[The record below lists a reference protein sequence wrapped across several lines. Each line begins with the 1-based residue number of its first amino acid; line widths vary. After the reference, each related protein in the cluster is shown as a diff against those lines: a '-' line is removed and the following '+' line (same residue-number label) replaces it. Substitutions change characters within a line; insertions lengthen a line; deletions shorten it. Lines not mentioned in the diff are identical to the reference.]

1 MLNFKGM
8 RFPIDVILVCIR
20 WYAAYPLSY
29 RHLEEMMEE
38 RGVSVDHS
46 TINRWAIR
54 FLPLIEK
61 MARKHKRPVGGIW
74 RMDETYIK
82 VKGVWKYLCRAV
94 DKQGNIVD
102 FLLTAKRDMAAAK
115 RFFDKAMG
123 ANGDP
128 DKVAMDKSGAN
139 KVAIDATDVGR
150 AALRAPGQIP
160 QQYRRTGPSR
170 HQAGDQADAQL
181 QIVPVRWRRARRHQV
196 DAHDPQ
202 GPVRDR
208 RRRCDVVRRPIFCA
222 GRNGPSGMNGTVPF
236 QGNSAV

>member
-20 WYAAYPLSY
+20 WYAVYPLSY
-29 RHLEEMMEE
+29 RHIEEMMEE

-61 MARKHKRPVGGIW
+61 MARKHKRPVGGSW

-82 VKGVWKYLCRAV
+82 VKGVWEYLYRAV
-94 DKQGNIVD
+94 DKQGKIDD

-128 DKVAMDKSGAN
+128 DKVAMNKSGAN
-139 KVAIDATDVGR
+139 KAAIDS
-150 AALRAPGQIP
+150 IN
-160 QQYRRTGPSR
+160 
-170 HQAGDQADAQL
+170 ADRD
-181 QIVPVRWRRARRHQV
+181 VPVLVRQIKYLNNIVEQDHRAIKRVTKPMLNFKSFLSAGSVLAGIELMHMIRKGQFAMDGAEPTSIADQFFALAGMV
-196 DAHDPQ
+196 R
-202 GPVRDR
+202 PV
-208 RRRCDVVRRPIFCA
+208 
-222 GRNGPSGMNGTVPF
+222 
-236 QGNSAV
+236 